1 MRFLLLVI
9 ILNSFLFNYGQDI
22 KICNKQ
28 LNLAFDKIQYYANN
42 RDKTEFTDNYIEN
55 NNKKFGQLLLKYTAS
70 QPKTLFF
77 AFNDLEKKQLQIST
91 SKDGLFRI
99 YSWNTELGGT
109 MKIFKNVFQ
118 FKGIKKVYSQT
129 LISDTA
135 EDGNSDY
142 RYEIIDQVIS
152 RKKTYYL
159 VQCLFIGSTA
169 LSYHKIKIFNVTNN
183 VLNEN
188 PKLIKTKTGMKNEV
202 GYEIDLSS
210 SVNANSEPVDMEFL
224 QIQYDLKNKI
234 ITFPLISDDGKL
246 TKSKIKYRFNGKYF
260 EKL

>member
-1 MRFLLLVI
+1 MKFLLLII
-9 ILNSFLFNYGQDI
+9 ILNSFLFNYGQNI

-28 LNLAFDKIQYYANN
+28 LNLAFDKIQFYANN
-42 RDKTEFTDNYIEN
+42 RDKTEFADNYIEN
-55 NNKKFGQLLLKYTAS
+55 NNKNFGKLLLKYTES
-70 QPKTLFF
+70 QPKTLYFE
-77 AFNDLEKKQLQIST
+77 FNDLEEKQLQIST

-118 FKGIKKVYSQT
+118 YKGLKKVYSQN
-129 LISDTA
+129 LISDSD

-142 RYEIIDQVIS
+142 RYEIIDQVTTG
-152 RKKTYYL
+152 KKAYYV
-159 VQCLFIGSTA
+159 VQCVFIGSTA
-169 LSYHKIKIFNVTNN
+169 LFYHKIKIFSISNN

-188 PKLIKTKTGMKNEV
+188 SKLIKTKTGLKNEV

-210 SVNANSEPVDMEFL
+210 SVNARSEPIDMEFY
-224 QIQYDLKNKI
+224 QIQYDLKKKI
-234 ITFPLISDDGKL
+234 ITLPLIYKDGKL
-246 TKSKIKYRFNGKYF
+246 TKSKIKYQFKGQYF